1 MNSYKELIRNAFKA
15 VVETPS
21 YDLNII
27 EKYFS
32 LEYRQYVDGE
42 ELDFDGF
49 CKHMKAQKLAIKSS
63 LIDFQTMV
71 QEGDI
76 VFTNHSVEIQT
87 NEDRHALIHVIAE
100 FRIKNDKIIY
110 CNELTRLVSGDER
123 ERDLGSRQ

>member
-15 VVETPS
+15 VVENQT
-21 YDLNII
+21 YDPTII

-32 LEYRQYVDGE
+32 RDYHQYVDGE

-49 CKHMKAQKLAIKSS
+49 CQHMKAQKLAIKYL
-63 LIDFQTMV
+63 LIDFQTIIE
-71 QEGDI
+71 EGNI

-87 NEDRHALIHVIAE
+87 NEGRHALIHVIAE
-100 FRIKNDKIIY
+100 FRIQDGKITY

-123 ERDLGSRQ
+123 ERDLGSRK

>member
-15 VVETPS
+15 VVENSTYAPTT
-21 YDLNII
+21 I

-32 LEYRQYVDGE
+32 HDYRQHVDGE
-42 ELDFDGF
+42 ELDFDNF
-49 CKHMKAQKLAIKSS
+49 CKHMKAQKLAIKYS

-71 QEGDI
+71 EEGNI
-76 VFTNHSVEIQT
+76 IFTNHAVKIQT

-100 FRIKNDKIIY
+100 FRVNDGKITY

-123 ERDLGSRQ
+123 ERDLGSRR